1 MAQSLAIRIGKLNA
15 LNLFAKVSGFL
26 LLYIVTK
33 NIEVDT
39 FGYYSKIYLYA
50 QYVGLIH
57 FGFISSASRI
67 IPISKTIDTP
77 LIINSTL
84 ILEGVQ
90 TTLIV
95 IILILVGIFD
105 EKFFYVIPIF
115 IGQRVSTVL
124 SSILIATKNFK
135 YLNVYRLIY
144 GVLSPLIATLVVMYI
159 TPVYYLMYLLVGA
172 MCILPIML
180 EIVSV
185 RGFKVSFIVLKQ
197 YLDANFIDGIRLQFR
212 SLSFW
217 GYRMADGLI
226 VSTVFNSEDYG
237 VYAFA
242 VSLILYLRLVLGDA
256 HNLMQPYIWRWLDL
270 GYEIMLRKLNR
281 LNLLFLLGSI
291 LIYIFSLLLVP
302 KLIEVFLPNYTRS
315 VAIFEILAFNILL
328 IGSTGVM
335 TIVGSSKTNDLV
347 NISRSLYIGGILF
360 YGLFYAFK
368 GRVEV
373 NLLSVAYVSIIFQ
386 FIILFIEWIYG
397 LKRYYRLY
405 RIFSSVIVFNSL
417 ILILILWF

>member
-1 MAQSLAIRIGKLNA
+1 M
-15 LNLFAKVSGFL
+15 NLFAKVSGFL

-50 QYVGLIH
+50 QYVGLFH
-57 FGFISSASRI
+57 CGFISSASRI

-95 IILILVGIFD
+95 IILILAGIFD

-115 IGQRVSTVL
+115 VGQRVSNVL
-124 SSILIATKNFK
+124 SSILVATKNFK

-144 GVLSPLIATLVVMYI
+144 GVLSPLIATLVVIYI
-159 TPVYYLMYLLVGA
+159 TPVYYLIYVFVGA
-172 MCILPIML
+172 MCISPIMIK
-180 EIVSV
+180 IVSDRV
-185 RGFKVSFIVLKQ
+185 FKVSFIVLKQ
-197 YLDANFIDGIRLQFR
+197 YLNTNFIDGIRLQFR

-226 VSTVFNSEDYG
+226 VSTIFNSEDYG

-242 VSLILYLRLVLGDA
+242 VSLILYLRLVIGDA
-256 HNLMQPYIWRWLDL
+256 HNLLQPYIWRWLDL
-270 GYEIMLRKLNR
+270 GYEIMLSKLNR
-281 LNLLFLLGSI
+281 LNLLFLIGSI
-291 LIYIFSLLLVP
+291 LTYIVSLFIVP
-302 KLIEVFLPNYTRS
+302 EFIEFFLPNYVGS
-315 VAIFEILAFNILL
+315 IAIFEILAFNILL

-360 YGLFYAFK
+360 YGLFYVCM
-368 GRVEV
+368 GQGVM
-373 NLLSVAYVSIIFQ
+373 NLLSVAYISIILQ
-386 FIILFIEWIYG
+386 FLIIFVEWIYG

-405 RIFSSVIVFNSL
+405 RIFSSVIVINTVT
-417 ILILILWF
+417 LILILWF